1 MIFFLLVPKKK
12 KKIDCGYTLEPP
24 GRGGSNEYLYHLTD
38 RYVFIC
44 VIIYNITPVQYIK
57 IFSAVEIDF
66 FIGKI

>member
-24 GRGGSNEYLYHLTD
+24 GRG

-66 FIGKI
+66 FIEKI